1 MEIFDIDGTQFQQI
15 TFTPPVQPDKDV
27 KEVTLFCALSSP
39 KQRVLIPQ
47 TPEQFA
53 VSYIEM
59 LGLKQVLYE
68 ENKGSYSAGANVRD
82 SACYVAWAFS
92 RAYDAEIMSDYVL
105 ELAKHLLIVSLYDRE
120 VNCRRA
126 ASAAF

>member
-1 MEIFDIDGTQFQQI
+1 M
-15 TFTPPVQPDKDV
+15 K
-27 KEVTLFCALSSP
+27 KAL
-39 KQRVLIPQ
+39 
-47 TPEQFA
+47 
-53 VSYIEM
+53 
-59 LGLKQVLYE
+59 LYE

-92 RAYDAEIMSDYVL
+92 RAYDAEIMSEYDL
-105 ELAKHLLIVSLYDRE
+105 DLAKHLLIVALYDRE